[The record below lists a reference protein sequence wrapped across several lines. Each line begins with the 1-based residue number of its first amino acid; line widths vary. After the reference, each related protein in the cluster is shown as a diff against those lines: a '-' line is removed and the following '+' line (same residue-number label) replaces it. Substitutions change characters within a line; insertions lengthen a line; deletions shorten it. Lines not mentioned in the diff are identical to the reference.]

1 MVQEYIQFTKEIKMR
16 LFVYK
21 TLFLGF
27 IILLF
32 FMQLLALY

>member
-21 TLFLGF
+21 HYFRF